1 MQVISQRIP
10 ATILREVLQNILI
23 GVILVFSVL
32 LVLQQ
37 ANPARSKL
45 GRDSGAYIY
54 IGSHILR
61 GEPPYLTAWDSKP
74 PGIFL
79 LDAVGLWL
87 GKGTRWGI
95 WLIEATFLIGATIM
109 GYLAMKKH
117 FGAGPSL
124 ISSIVWHYGLNRILI
139 GGNLTEEYA
148 LLFGFASLFFF
159 SLSIEKEHNHWLY
172 ASIGFCAGSSFI
184 LRPNNTGV
192 EISIITAITILMV
205 LQKKYISLLGKLFLI
220 GVGILVPLSALTI
233 YLISQKTLQA
243 FWDAAIIYN
252 FFSYAGSHFY
262 NPLGAMK
269 SGIHYLDF
277 VSQFALFGFFITI
290 NELWSHIKEN
300 SNGAAIF
307 LWIFL
312 NGILEVL
319 LSGLSGRNYEHYFIN
334 WLPFV
339 AFSSALFFARALP
352 QLFNW
357 PSKQS
362 IFVLVG
368 IIIILAISFQ
378 NVPSDYCIS
387 IQPFL
392 SGQFEHAQYTDPVA
406 EYISRSTIPEQT
418 VLVWGGQAGINFMSR
433 RDSPVA
439 YLFFPLGVPSKITN
453 YLSERYYRA
462 LISNSPELIIDAHIY
477 DSDHIVPISAQDPAS
492 WLREHQVYNTPYVL
506 EVLDFI
512 QKNYALTEI
521 IEGVSIYRLNQK

>member
-1 MQVISQRIP
+1 MQVMTQRTP
-10 ATILREVLQNILI
+10 TITLRYLLQNILI
-23 GVILVFSVL
+23 GIILVFSAL

-37 ANPARSKL
+37 ANPARAKL

-79 LDAVGLWL
+79 LDALGLWL

-95 WLIEATFLIGATIM
+95 WLIEAISLIGATIM

-124 ISSIVWHYGLNRILI
+124 ISSIVWHYGLNRVLI

-148 LLFGFASLFFF
+148 LFFGFASLYLF
-159 SLSIEKEHNHWLY
+159 SLSMEKKKNRWIY
-172 ASIGFCAGSSFI
+172 ASIGFCAGSSLT

-192 EISIITAITILMV
+192 EISIIATIVILMI
-205 LQKKYISLLGKLFLI
+205 LQKKYKYLLGKLFLI
-220 GVGILVPLSALTI
+220 GAGMLVPLSTLTV
-233 YLISQKTLQA
+233 YLISQKALQA

-252 FFSYAGSHFY
+252 FFSYAGSHVY
-262 NPLGAMK
+262 NPLGAMN
-269 SGIHYLDF
+269 SGIYYLDF
-277 VSQFALFGFFITI
+277 VSHFAIFGFFIAI
-290 NELWSHIKEN
+290 NELWFHIKEDSN
-300 SNGAAIF
+300 SAAIY
-307 LWIFL
+307 LWLSL

-339 AFSSALFFARALP
+339 AFSSALFLARVLP

-357 PSKQS
+357 PSKQA
-362 IFVLVG
+362 FLALTG

-378 NVPSDYCIS
+378 NVPGDYFIS

-392 SGQFEHAQYTDPVA
+392 SSQLKDAQYNDPVA
-406 EYISRSTIPEQT
+406 EYIIKSTTPEQG
-418 VLVWGGQAGINFMSR
+418 VLVWGGQAGINFMSH

-453 YLSERYYRA
+453 YLSEKYYLS

-477 DSDHIVPISAQDPAS
+477 DSDHIVPLSAQNPEL
-492 WLREHQVYNTPYVL
+492 WLREHRVYNTPYVQ
-506 EVLDFI
+506 ETLDFI
-512 QKNYALTEI
+512 QKNYVLTET
-521 IEGVSIYRLNQK
+521 IEGVGIYRLNQK